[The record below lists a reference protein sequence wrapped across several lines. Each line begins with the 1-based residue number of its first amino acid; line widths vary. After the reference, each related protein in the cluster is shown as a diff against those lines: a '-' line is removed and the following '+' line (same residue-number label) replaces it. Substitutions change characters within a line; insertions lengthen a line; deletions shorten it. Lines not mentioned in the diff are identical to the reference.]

1 MFDLHLDDHTDREL
15 LVHIMKEL
23 KAMALDLSKLNDAV
37 AANSAATADM
47 SAKVDGLIATHT
59 DPAAQAAVDAA
70 ATHVASSTDVVKAVS
85 AKVDA
90 ALSPPPPAPPPPPVV

>member
-1 MFDLHLDDHTDREL
+1 MFDLVVTEAHSDRDI
-15 LVHIMKEL
+15 LVHILKEL
-23 KAMALDLSKLNDAV
+23 KAMALDLSKLTAAV
-37 AANSAATADM
+37 ADNAIALSDM

-70 ATHVASSTDVVKAVS
+70 VAGVSANTDVAKAVS

-90 ALSPPPPAPPPPPVV
+90 ALSPPPGAAS